1 MLRSFAYHGVTVS
14 DLDRSID
21 FYQNLLHM
29 KLERTYEQAGEDLEK
44 ATGFPG
50 AHIKVAVLS
59 HEGRLLKLIQYLFPE
74 RKKRFEARLC
84 DIGASHLDIQVDDV
98 QGAYE
103 ELHAKGVK
111 FISPPVI
118 PPWLPPTPER
128 PEIKFAYMLDP
139 DDIVLELHYR
149 TIEHH
154 SHAVSDLDRAV
165 AFYRDILGL
174 KVLMIREFK
183 GQGIEEG
190 TGLPGV
196 HLRSGHM
203 VLDTDESTKIPHSI
217 ELHHYVHPE
226 GKKQSGVRLCDV
238 GCSHVAFEVDDVQQ
252 AYEEF
257 RGKGAKFI
265 SRPVHPVAERPE
277 VTSVYM
283 LDVDSYV
290 LELRSGGGP
299 I

>member
-1 MLRSFAYHGVTVS
+1 
-14 DLDRSID
+14 
-21 FYQNLLHM
+21 M

-98 QGAYE
+98 QGAYD
-103 ELHAKGVK
+103 ELRAKGVK
-111 FISPPVI
+111 FMSAPVYPI
-118 PPWLPPTPER
+118 PER
-128 PEIKFAYMLDP
+128 PEVVFTYMLDP
-139 DDIVLELHYR
+139 DDIVVELHYR
-149 TIEHH
+149 TAEHH

-196 HLRSGHM
+196 YLRSGRM
-203 VLDTDESTKIPHSI
+203 VLDTDESTKIPHAI

-226 GKKQSGVRLCDV
+226 GKKQSGV
-238 GCSHVAFEVDDVQQ
+238 
-252 AYEEF
+252 
-257 RGKGAKFI
+257 
-265 SRPVHPVAERPE
+265 
-277 VTSVYM
+277 
-283 LDVDSYV
+283 
-290 LELRSGGGP
+290 
-299 I
+299 